1 MQLCD
6 GFSDYDPSDEGLIQI
21 ARNNRLVPGQG
32 EIDLVAL
39 IAALPKNITLA
50 AEVPNLELAQL
61 PALERA
67 RINLQAIKALVV
79 LANAEAVAG

>member
-1 MQLCD
+1 LL
-6 GFSDYDPSDEGLIQI
+6 G
-21 ARNNRLVPGQG
+21 
-32 EIDLVAL
+32 L

-50 AEVPNLELAQL
+50 AEVPNLQLAQL

-67 RINLQAIKALVV
+67 RINLQAIKALVA